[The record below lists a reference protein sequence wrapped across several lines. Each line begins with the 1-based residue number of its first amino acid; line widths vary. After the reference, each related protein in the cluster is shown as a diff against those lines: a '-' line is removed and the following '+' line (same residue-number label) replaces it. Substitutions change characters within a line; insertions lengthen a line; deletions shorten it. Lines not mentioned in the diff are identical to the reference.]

1 MLFLLFYNLVEIPD
15 SLSAL
20 SDFFFFLD
28 LLFIKKIWQLNFT
41 SSIDWIEKV
50 LKINEEN
57 GILLQE
63 GEKLEKQA
71 RETI

>member
-15 SLSAL
+15 SL